1 MTGRIFVLSGNR
13 AALLRT
19 LADEHGCHDP
29 EVIGFE
35 EKAIT
40 RFTSTLAKVRARR
53 TDLLVFATT
62 QLSIQRF
69 QVVLAF
75 YLLVGRARHRLIID
89 QDGRSIIVTWPSFV
103 ILQLPRFAF
112 EILAS
117 ATVLTLTAVRL
128 FVLSSSVRGK
138 KQR

>member
-1 MTGRIFVLSGNR
+1 MTARVLVLSGNR

-19 LADEHGCHDP
+19 LADVHGCHNP
-29 EVIGFE
+29 EVIDFE

-40 RFTSTLAKVRARR
+40 RFTFSLAQVRARR

-75 YLLVGRARHRLIID
+75 YLLVGRARRRLIID
-89 QDGRSIIVTWPSFV
+89 QDGRSITVTWPSFV

-117 ATVLTLTAVRL
+117 ATMLTLTAVRL
-128 FVLSSSVRGK
+128 LVLSSSVRGNK
-138 KQR
+138 HR